1 MKKFVLTWMLALV
14 WSSNAMASGFAGN
27 ELWVGRSVKQS
38 KKERDFTIGI
48 DAKFSPMDIA
58 NQGIQD
64 EAKNA
69 MVDQCNQLGVVAD
82 CNGAVDQAFDAI
94 AAIPDSQWDAIKN
107 LTSNP
112 TLLEQEL
119 IKAGVPADSAAAVR
133 NYVENPNADVTPAE
147 ALDLAKAVSRQKGV
161 TILLEPYANLNF
173 DLVEFQLGVPMII
186 NVYDSSTD
194 FTLGNFN
201 TDLKFG
207 HLWDSGVATVGL
219 SYGVHLYFP
228 TAYQDRAN
236 AAAFGD
242 LFQTPKYLHGYM
254 SFAPYIVTG
263 VDLPFIAI
271 QVYAEIASMHK
282 VWGGTTGQSKHIQY
296 FKYGTG
302 LTILPD
308 FVISIIA
315 ELDGMVPI
323 NNASA
328 FNTLFVVGGLRL
340 NIVWFSFSAAVQAP
354 VYGWDR
360 NYSDLGIKDFNQ
372 LSRIG
377 IIGRFAFI
385 F

>member
-1 MKKFVLTWMLALV
+1 MKWNLLAWSILTL
-14 WSSNAMASGFAGN
+14 WSVNAVASGFAGN

-58 NQGIQD
+58 KYGVQD
-64 EAKNA
+64 AAKGA
-69 MVDQCNQLGVVAD
+69 MVDQCNQTGVVSD
-82 CNGAVDQAFDAI
+82 CQGAVNQAFDAI
-94 AAIPDSQWDAIKN
+94 AGIPDNEWAAIEALAN
-107 LTSNP
+107 SP
-112 TLLEQEL
+112 AQLEQAL
-119 IKAGVPADSAAAVR
+119 LNAGVPPDSAAAIK
-133 NYVENPNADVTPAE
+133 NYAENPGNEFTPAE
-147 ALDLAKAVSRQKGV
+147 ALDLAKQVSRQNGV
-161 TILLEPYANLNF
+161 TILLEPYANMNF
-173 DLVEFQLGVPMII
+173 DLVSFQLGMPMII
-186 NVYDSSTD
+186 NAYKSSSD

-207 HLWDSGVATVGL
+207 HLWDAGPVTAGL
-219 SYGVHLYFP
+219 SYGLHLYFP

-242 LFQTPKYLHGYM
+242 LFQTPKYLHGYL
-254 SFAPYIVTG
+254 SLAPYIVAG
-263 VDLPFIAI
+263 VDIPFIAI
-271 QVYAEIASMHK
+271 QAYAELVSSHR
-282 VWGGTTGQSKHIQY
+282 VWGNGIQKHVQY

-302 LTILPD
+302 VTILPD

-328 FNTLFVVGGLRL
+328 FNTLFFVGGLRL
-340 NIVWFSFSAAVQAP
+340 NIVWFSFSAAVQTP
-354 VYGWDR
+354 VYGWNRD
-360 NYSDLGIKDFNQ
+360 YSDSLGMSDFNQ

-377 IIGRFAFI
+377 VIGRFAFI